1 MVVFHDIMFLHG
13 SEQVRPVPF
22 RLVRSHHL
30 ASFPGLFCPPLWQQ
44 AFPLFRQVEKTTE
57 IFPGVIT
64 GVETRSVASKI
75 VVIFD
80 PQAIATDELNVALFV
95 RRQWSKLLPRV
106 MLSQMVRFELIVGGG
121 VEPASC
127 RIACG

>member
-1 MVVFHDIMFLHG
+1 MVVFRDIMFLHG
-13 SEQVRPVPF
+13 SEPVRPAPF
-22 RLVRSHHL
+22 RLVRTHYL
-30 ASFPGLFCPPLWQQ
+30 ASFPGLLCPPLTQQ
-44 AFPLFRQVEKTTE
+44 VIPLLRLVEQKTE

-64 GVETRSVASKI
+64 GIETRSVASKV

-95 RRQWSKLLPRV
+95 RRQWSLLPRV